1 MPNNALQHYN
11 LWYEVWSSLQK
22 AMMCSYQPFKN
33 AVWDGGV
40 LSLQQAK
47 LCYDCMVPTV
57 QQ

>member
-47 LCYDCMVPTV
+47 L
-57 QQ
+57 